1 MQAIAETLKDGEPEH
16 PETDPASA
24 LLVGDEH
31 NLTVGYTL
39 EMLAVGALA
48 ITLGGLHE
56 LVAHDPTVLEGEP
69 PPRSRSADPAH
80 TTEPLAPPSEHQAY
94 SGHHTEKTCQ
104 EIKDP
109 GRKRR
114 ILLHDS
120 DFRGKFRIVQHFSC
134 RNAFFP
140 RISHPRTGFS
150 GTFPQ
155 LRGCAMQHDSKKRP
169 KNEIV
174 RHLRSAER
182 AKAVGTMRSWQE
194 KHIQGAAFH
203 TF

>member
-39 EMLAVGALA
+39 EMPAVGALA

-80 TTEPLAPPSEHQAY
+80 ATEPLAPPSEHQAY

-134 RNAFFP
+134 RNVVFQAIPYPRTSFSSTFP
-140 RISHPRTGFS
+140 R
-150 GTFPQ
+150 
-155 LRGCAMQHDSKKRP
+155 LRG
-169 KNEIV
+169 
-174 RHLRSAER
+174 
-182 AKAVGTMRSWQE
+182 
-194 KHIQGAAFH
+194 
-203 TF
+203 